1 MNKKY
6 LAEDDLNL
14 DELMPGFGAFASEDI
29 DPSAEEDD
37 EEIDELGE
45 ARTKR
50 ARVRGASP
58 EDPVQ
63 FYLRAIGRIKL
74 LSATEEIELA
84 RRIAKGDML
93 AKKSWCNPT

>member
-45 ARTKR
+45 ARIRGPASGER
-50 ARVRGASP
+50 A
-58 EDPVQ
+58 Q
-63 FYLRAIGRIKL
+63 RIRC
-74 LSATEEIELA
+74 SSICE
-84 RRIAKGDML
+84 
-93 AKKSWCNPT
+93 P